1 MGGLVDDD
9 GHALALALAVEGDEA
24 DVGVLVL
31 WHSPTSRSTSATP
44 AQPNMGSFHSVQY
57 LDGTGAM
64 AISQMV

>member
-1 MGGLVDDD
+1 VDDD

-31 WHSPTSRSTSATP
+31 WHSSTSRSTSATP

-57 LDGTGAM
+57 LDGT
-64 AISQMV
+64 